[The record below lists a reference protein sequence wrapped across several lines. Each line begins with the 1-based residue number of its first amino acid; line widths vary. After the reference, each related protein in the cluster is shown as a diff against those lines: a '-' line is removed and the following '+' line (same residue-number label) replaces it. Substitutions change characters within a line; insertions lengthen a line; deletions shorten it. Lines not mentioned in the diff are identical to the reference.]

1 MGTTQDY
8 ENYFFEISGY
18 ENPMVEK
25 NKQVYSRIYEEI
37 ISPLTKVK
45 HIFTI

>member
-25 NKQVYSRIYEEI
+25 TNRFIPEFMKRL
-37 ISPLTKVK
+37 SPL
-45 HIFTI
+45 

>member
-25 NKQVYSRIYEEI
+25 QTGLFPK
-37 ISPLTKVK
+37 L
-45 HIFTI
+45 